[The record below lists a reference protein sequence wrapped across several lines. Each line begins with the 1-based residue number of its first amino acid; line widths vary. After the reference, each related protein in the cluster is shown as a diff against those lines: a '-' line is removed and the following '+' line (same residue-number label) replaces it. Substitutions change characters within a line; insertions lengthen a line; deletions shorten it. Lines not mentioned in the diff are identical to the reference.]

1 MADLEPGALVGVFA
15 DWVAAGLELLGVV
28 VLMLGVLATTFLFL
42 RNGLRRGAPGW
53 AEAFTPYRAQLGRA
67 ILLGL
72 ELLVAADIVH
82 TVAAPMTLETVAT
95 LGLVVL
101 IRTVLSLSLEVEIE
115 GRWPWQRERPSAPK
129 QE

>member
-1 MADLEPGALVGVFA
+1 MTSHGPG
-15 DWVAAGLELLGVV
+15 DWVGGLAEWAAAGLELAGVLVLLVGVV
-28 VLMLGVLATTFLFL
+28 ATSALYL
-42 RNGLRRGAPGW
+42 RAGFSRGQPGW
-53 AEAFTPYRAQLGRA
+53 SDSFKPYRANLGRA

-82 TVAAPMTLETVAT
+82 TVAAPMTLTTVAA

-115 GRWPWQRERPSAPK
+115 GRWPWQGPK
-129 QE
+129 G